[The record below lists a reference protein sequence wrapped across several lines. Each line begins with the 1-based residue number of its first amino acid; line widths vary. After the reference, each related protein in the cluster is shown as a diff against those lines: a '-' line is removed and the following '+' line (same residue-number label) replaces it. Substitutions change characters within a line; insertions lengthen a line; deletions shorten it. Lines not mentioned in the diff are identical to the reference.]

1 MRKLLLG
8 VVLAFVALFGNL
20 NNASAVTTDD
30 LAAFGWNPVTEIADV
45 ENNYY
50 LFVDAGSS
58 AYMMAHTGTWKQ
70 AYYDALENP
79 VLSSGAL
86 WILEENE
93 GAASYALKNAVTERY
108 FNSGSAGWNN
118 YTSETNDNANYT
130 LTLADGKYSVVSVT
144 TNQYLGPWN
153 DGGAVAGDGENIA
166 ANKSTERAPGFYL
179 YSMSRTDFETKKAEW
194 TCEVSKENPLDLTS
208 LILNPEFSIASDD
221 KWTMTGKFGNRQY
234 SQKAMEAWNNNNISI
249 TQELTG
255 LPNGK
260 YTVCVDMISG
270 PTNEKNAY
278 LYAKSSTEM
287 TSDVVS
293 AVASAGNYTTM
304 ANEVAGKT
312 LKIEDVSVVNGTLT
326 LGVKDPSKGTGW
338 FVIDNFKLY
347 YTEVIDL
354 TELKNALTEKIAEA
368 NAVLTNNTLSKG
380 LTNVLETAIANAEN
394 AEETEEALT
403 AQYTA
408 LSEAVVTVEN
418 AVPSLANI
426 LALVE
431 VCEGYAAN
439 STPNGDSYKAAFDK
453 AIADAENTIDAATTA
468 GEFTA
473 AYNALESARQT
484 YVVNA
489 IPAEGHPFDLTF
501 KVVNPTITGNM
512 NGWTGVGPH
521 KYFGDAGFD
530 GTASFVEFCN
540 WGADSWESSVTQT
553 VSSLPNGVY
562 TVKAAW
568 QAASGGATTVTLT
581 ANGAS
586 TTVIGMGDTGGN
598 IAADGSEVELGQ
610 GVAGWR
616 YMSVECFVSDGT
628 MEIIGSS
635 AATAI
640 HQWAN
645 FDHVTIALTG
655 ALNEEAISILE
666 AAKILNRVIVKKAGI
681 NKYLND
687 AQCAANIEEATALY
701 ESAIA
706 NPESVSA
713 EEINAMVATLWADMD
728 DYSANVLNDGFES
741 DLDAWEQVSV
751 SPESVARFDCGV
763 RTYGGDAEIANI
775 GVAPATDILAQAANN
790 TFGMSVRWADKLS
803 LTQEVYLPAG
813 KHVLTYDAYN
823 ANANTACTFTNLSG
837 VTVDGVFT
845 ASTLTSY
852 KANAW
857 TSDAIEFEMAE
868 AGTVTLSIGYG
879 ETKIGTGVV
888 PYLWYDNVKI
898 YSTNVHYRANTEDGK
913 FGTICLPFNAELPE
927 NMLLYSVAG
936 VDSKDAP
943 TILYLNKETT
953 LQAGKAY
960 IYYTLDTNDIRLQ
973 KADAA
978 ELLETPE
985 ANCNGLTGTFV
996 GAIPTVDTDFE
1007 GEYYYLLSQNKW
1019 VKVKSEYAGQV
1030 GVKRFRA
1037 YLDVHQIADENEG
1050 TEAVSYARSMN
1061 LGGGA
1066 NGIEE
1071 ILNVLNDGNDLFYTV
1086 GGQRVNA
1093 PVKGLYIKN
1102 GMKIIVK

>member
-1 MRKLLLG
+1 MRKFLLKFAALCIVAICSVMPIKADTNILTTENG
-8 VVLAFVALFGNL
+8 WTKITSIPENLEDYYYVFV
-20 NNASAVTTDD
+20 
-30 LAAFGWNPVTEIADV
+30 
-45 ENNYY
+45 
-50 LFVDAGSS
+50 
-58 AYMMAHTGTWKQ
+58 
-70 AYYDALENP
+70 
-79 VLSSGAL
+79 
-86 WILEENE
+86 
-93 GAASYALKNAVTERY
+93 
-108 FNSGSAGWNN
+108 
-118 YTSETNDNANYT
+118 DNANDLMLLMDVGANQGASYRTMYYKASVNPIENRTALWRLESMANVGGYESCLTIRNADYT
-130 LTLADGKYSVVSVT
+130 TYAMQTEWNAPWNFRTHDQPNPCEWTAVIFAYSADGYWTLQNGKYPGDGYV
-144 TNQYLGPWN
+144 GPWSGTISE
-153 DGGAVAGDGENIA
+153 GGEVA
-166 ANKSTERAPGFYL
+166 ANKAGDAIGQFQIYAIRRVTVDLPSEIAKINTLIALCES
-179 YSMSRTDFETKKAEW
+179 YSM
-194 TCEVSKENPLDLTS
+194 
-208 LILNPEFSIASDD
+208 
-221 KWTMTGKFGNRQY
+221 
-234 SQKAMEAWNNNNISI
+234 
-249 TQELTG
+249 
-255 LPNGK
+255 
-260 YTVCVDMISG
+260 
-270 PTNEKNAY
+270 
-278 LYAKSSTEM
+278 
-287 TSDVVS
+287 
-293 AVASAGNYTTM
+293 
-304 ANEVAGKT
+304 
-312 LKIEDVSVVNGTLT
+312 
-326 LGVKDPSKGTGW
+326 
-338 FVIDNFKLY
+338 
-347 YTEVIDL
+347 
-354 TELKNALTEKIAEA
+354 
-368 NAVLTNNTLSKG
+368 
-380 LTNVLETAIANAEN
+380 
-394 AEETEEALT
+394 
-403 AQYTA
+403 
-408 LSEAVVTVEN
+408 
-418 AVPSLANI
+418 
-426 LALVE
+426 
-431 VCEGYAAN
+431 N
-439 STPNGDSYKAAFDK
+439 STPNAESYKTTFDAA
-453 AIADAENTIDAATTA
+453 ITDAKSLRDAATTT
-468 GEFTA
+468 GELTA

-521 KYFGDAGFD
+521 KYFGGAGFD

-540 WGADSWESSVTQT
+540 WDADSWESSVTQT

-586 TTVIGMGDTGGN
+586 TTVIGMGDKGGN

-655 ALNEEAISILE
+655 ALSEEELENLNAIKATLE

-687 AQCAANIEEATALY
+687 AQCAANIEEATELY

-741 DLDAWEQVSV
+741 DLDAWTKVAEGQYAYSGICAYGSGSSV
-751 SPESVARFDCGV
+751 NSAVVP
-763 RTYGGDAEIANI
+763 T
-775 GVAPATDILAQAANN
+775 TDIIGQSGNKTLGISAAW
-790 TFGMSVRWADKLS
+790 TGTMSY
-803 LTQEVYLPAG
+803 TQNVTLPAG
-813 KHVLTYDAYN
+813 KHILTYDAYN
-823 ANANTACTFTNLSG
+823 SNKGTVATNLTG
-837 VTVDGVFT
+837 VTVNGT
-845 ASTLTSY
+845 AVVSSLTSY
-852 KANAW
+852 ASGEW
-857 TSDAIEFEMAE
+857 TNDVIEFEMAE
-868 AGTVTLSIGYG
+868 AGTVTLTVGYKSNDVG
-879 ETKIGTGVV
+879 SGSTPK
-888 PYLWYDNVKI
+888 LWYDNVKI
-898 YSTNVHYRANTEDGK
+898 YSTNVHYRANTEIGK
-913 FGTICLPFNAELPE
+913 YGTICLPFNAELPE

>member
-208 LILNPEFSIASDD
+208 LILNPEFSIASGD
-221 KWTMTGKFGNRQY
+221 KWTMTGSYGNRQY
-234 SQKAMEAWNNNNISI
+234 HLKTMEAWNNNNISI

-278 LYAKSSTEM
+278 LYAKGSTEM

-326 LGVKDPSKGTGW
+326 LGVKDPSKGSGW

-354 TELKNALTEKIAEA
+354 TELKNALAEKIAEA

-380 LTNVLETAIANAEN
+380 LTNMLETAIANAEN

-521 KYFGDAGFD
+521 KYFGGPGFD
-530 GTASFVEFCN
+530 GTASFVEFCD

-645 FDHVTIALTG
+645 FDHVTIALT
-655 ALNEEAISILE
+655 ASINEEAISTLE

-687 AQCAANIEEATALY
+687 AQCAANIEEATELY

-741 DLDAWEQVSV
+741 DLDAWAKVAEGQYAYSGICAYGSGSSV
-751 SPESVARFDCGV
+751 NSAVVP
-763 RTYGGDAEIANI
+763 T
-775 GVAPATDILAQAANN
+775 TDIIGQSGNKTLGISAAW
-790 TFGMSVRWADKLS
+790 TGTMSY
-803 LTQEVYLPAG
+803 TQNVTLPAG
-813 KHVLTYDAYN
+813 KHILTYDAYN
-823 ANANTACTFTNLSG
+823 SNKGTVATNLTG
-837 VTVDGVFT
+837 VTVNGT
-845 ASTLTSY
+845 AVVSSLTSY
-852 KANAW
+852 ASGEW
-857 TSDAIEFEMAE
+857 TNDVIEFEMAE
-868 AGTVTLSIGYG
+868 AGTVTLTVGYKSNNVSSG
-879 ETKIGTGVV
+879 STPK
-888 PYLWYDNVKI
+888 LWYDNVKI
-898 YSTNVHYRANTEDGK
+898 YSTNVHYRANTEIGK
-913 FGTICLPFNAELPE
+913 YGTICLPFNAELPE